1 MKNFLIAA
9 ALVVSSVAA
18 HAQDAR
24 VQSLIGKIS
33 KLDGKSGVA
42 TSTIE
47 RDGTGRCT
55 LRVETDE
62 SGTSIFFDDT
72 GHYFT
77 PVAHIFND
85 AEAVSETTVLVST
98 SSDRPGGDACG
109 TAGGAVRYKKT
120 VSLVG
125 KTLKI
130 EETFRCSLELFKK
143 YELTAT
149 CKLN

>member
-24 VQSLIGKIS
+24 VSSLIGKLT
-33 KLDGKSGVA
+33 KLNGKSGVV
-42 TSTIE
+42 TSTVE
-47 RDGTGRCT
+47 REGSGRCT

-72 GHYFT
+72 GYYFT
-77 PVAHIFND
+77 PVAHIFDD
-85 AEAVSETTVLVST
+85 AEAVSDSVVLVST

-109 TAGGAVRYKKT
+109 TAGGAIRYKKT

-125 KTLKI
+125 KTVKI

-143 YELTAT
+143 YELTST

>member
-24 VQSLIGKIS
+24 VQSLIGKLT
-33 KLDGKSGVA
+33 KLNGKSGVA
-42 TSTIE
+42 TSTVE

-55 LRVETDE
+55 VRVEKDE
-62 SGTSIFFDDT
+62 TGTSVYFDDT
-72 GHYFT
+72 GYYFT
-77 PVAHIFND
+77 PVAHIFDD
-85 AEAVSETTVLVST
+85 AESVSATTVLVSR

-109 TAGGAVRYKKT
+109 TAGGAIRYKKI
-120 VSLVG
+120 VSLEG

-143 YELTAT
+143 YELTST